1 MKHRLDRLIIGLYS
15 RCFNLLVKLGGFGI
29 VVSLYAKAVNGG
41 VHVEEDSQTAP
52 DIALETETASDS
64 AVRFLRALIFSGE
77 LGPDDKLPPERD
89 LGARLGI
96 SRMTL
101 RLALKAL
108 ESTGYIVTT
117 RGSRGGSRVAD
128 SASLSRCWN
137 QWMHEHAGELDDI
150 FEFRA
155 TVESKLAWL
164 AADRR
169 SEADLQAMERAA
181 AGERQPQDWSSLFRT
196 DIDIHRTIARA
207 ARSPRLERAMMSSRG
222 DLFVPIAL
230 DRLEERPHEV
240 HDSHQ
245 SIIEAIRNRDAEAA
259 CARMADHIAL
269 VETLVDRALVVAG
282 IERPGRN

>member
-1 MKHRLDRLIIGLYS
+1 MENGSDSS
-15 RCFNLLVKLGGFGI
+15 R
-29 VVSLYAKAVNGG
+29 
-41 VHVEEDSQTAP
+41 

-64 AVRFLRALIFSGE
+64 AVRFLRALIFAGE
-77 LGPDDKLPPERD
+77 LGPNDKLPPERD

-128 SASLSRCWN
+128 SDSLSRCWN
-137 QWMHEHAGELDDI
+137 QWMSEHASELDDI

-155 TVESKLAWL
+155 TIEAKLAAL
-164 AADRR
+164 AAERR
-169 SEADLQAMERAA
+169 TEEDLQKMERAA

-207 ARSPRLERAMMSSRG
+207 ARSPRLEHAMMSARG
-222 DLFVPIAL
+222 DLFLPIHL
-230 DRLEERPHEV
+230 DRLENRPHQV

-245 SIIEAIRNRDAEAA
+245 GIIQAIRRQDSVAAAEGMAA
-259 CARMADHIAL
+259 HIRL
-269 VETLVDRALVVAG
+269 VETLVDKALTAAG
-282 IERPGRN
+282 IERPQSS

>member
-1 MKHRLDRLIIGLYS
+1 
-15 RCFNLLVKLGGFGI
+15 V
-29 VVSLYAKAVNGG
+29 
-41 VHVEEDSQTAP
+41 DSSAQTSS

-128 SASLSRCWN
+128 AASLSRCWN
-137 QWMHEHAGELDDI
+137 QWMQEHADELDDI

-155 TVESKLAWL
+155 AIESKLAAL
-164 AADRR
+164 AAERR
-169 SEADLQAMERAA
+169 SDQDLQAMERAA
-181 AGERQPQDWSSLFRT
+181 AIERQPQDWSSLFRT
-196 DIDIHRTIARA
+196 DIDIHRAIARA
-207 ARSPRLERAMMSSRG
+207 ARSPRLERAMMTARG
-222 DLFVPIAL
+222 DLFVPIDL
-230 DRLEERPHEV
+230 SRLEERPHQV
-240 HDSHQ
+240 HEGHQ
-245 SIIEAIRNRDAEAA
+245 SIIEAIRNHDADAA
-259 CARMADHIAL
+259 CAGMAAHIGL
-269 VETLVDRALVVAG
+269 VETLVDKALVSAG
-282 IERPGRN
+282 IERPRRPLLI

>member
-1 MKHRLDRLIIGLYS
+1 MED
-15 RCFNLLVKLGGFGI
+15 
-29 VVSLYAKAVNGG
+29 G
-41 VHVEEDSQTAP
+41 VESP
-52 DIALETETASDS
+52 SDIALETETASDS

-128 SASLSRCWN
+128 ADSLSRCWN

-155 TVESKLAWL
+155 TIEAKLAAL
-164 AADRR
+164 AAERR
-169 SEADLQAMERAA
+169 TDEDLQAMERAV
-181 AGERQPQDWSSLFRT
+181 GR
-196 DIDIHRTIARA
+196 RA
-207 ARSPRLERAMMSSRG
+207 ATSG
-222 DLFVPIAL
+222 
-230 DRLEERPHEV
+230 
-240 HDSHQ
+240 
-245 SIIEAIRNRDAEAA
+245 
-259 CARMADHIAL
+259 
-269 VETLVDRALVVAG
+269 LVVALPHRHRHPPDHRPRRPQPPAG
-282 IERPGRN
+282 ARHDDRPGRSVRPHPPRPAGEQAAPGARQPPWPSSRPSATGTPRRPPTAWRRTSAWSRLWWTRRWPPPASSGPGRASGSAAPARRASRPLSLHDAYCAAPEGVS

>member
-1 MKHRLDRLIIGLYS
+1 M
-15 RCFNLLVKLGGFGI
+15 
-29 VVSLYAKAVNGG
+29 
-41 VHVEEDSQTAP
+41 EDDFDTSP

-128 SASLSRCWN
+128 AASLSRCWT
-137 QWMHEHAGELDDI
+137 QWMNEHVGELGDI
-150 FEFRA
+150 FEFRV
-155 TVESKLAWL
+155 TIETRL
-164 AADRR
+164 AALAAERR
-169 SEADLQAMERAA
+169 TDADLHAMERAA

-196 DIDIHRTIARA
+196 DVDIHRAIARA
-207 ARSPRLERAMMSSRG
+207 AHSPRLERAMMTARG
-222 DLFVPIAL
+222 DLFVPIHL
-230 DRLEERPHEV
+230 DRLESRPHQVNET
-240 HDSHQ
+240 HMA
-245 SIIEAIRNRDAEAA
+245 IIAAIRSKDSSAA
-259 CARMADHIAL
+259 SESMTGHIRL
-269 VETLVDRALVVAG
+269 VESLVDKALAAAG
-282 IERPGRN
+282 IARPAL

>member
-1 MKHRLDRLIIGLYS
+1 MG
-15 RCFNLLVKLGGFGI
+15 C
-29 VVSLYAKAVNGG
+29 AVESN
-41 VHVEEDSQTAP
+41 VDAT

-77 LGPDDKLPPERD
+77 LGPNDKLPPERD

-128 SASLSRCWN
+128 AVSLSRCWN
-137 QWMHEHAGELDDI
+137 QWMQDHAGQLDDI

-155 TVESKLAWL
+155 TIESKLAAL
-164 AADRR
+164 AAQRR
-169 SEADLQAMERAA
+169 TEADLQAMERAA
-181 AGERQPQDWSSLFRT
+181 AGERQPQDWPSLFRT

-207 ARSPRLERAMMSSRG
+207 ARSQRLERAMMSARG

-230 DRLEERPHEV
+230 DRLEKRPHEV
-240 HDSHQ
+240 HDSHL
-245 SIIEAIRNRDAEAA
+245 SIIAAIRDRDAEAA
-259 CARMADHIAL
+259 CERMADHIRL
-269 VETLVDRALVVAG
+269 VETLVDKALEIAG
-282 IERPGRN
+282 IERRSRS

>member
-1 MKHRLDRLIIGLYS
+1 LED
-15 RCFNLLVKLGGFGI
+15 
-29 VVSLYAKAVNGG
+29 G
-41 VHVEEDSQTAP
+41 VETAP

-64 AVRFLRALIFSGE
+64 AVRFLRALIFSAE

-128 SASLSRCWN
+128 AASLSRSWS
-137 QWMHEHAGELDDI
+137 QWMQEHAGELDDI
-150 FEFRA
+150 FEFRS
-155 TVESKLAWL
+155 TVEAKLAAL

-169 SEADLQAMERAA
+169 SGEDLSAMERAV

-207 ARSPRLERAMMSSRG
+207 ARSPRLERAMMAARG
-222 DLFVPIAL
+222 DLFVPIHL
-230 DRLEERPHEV
+230 DRLESRPHEV
-240 HDSHQ
+240 SDSHLE
-245 SIIEAIRNRDAEAA
+245 IIAAIRSRDAAKASDLMAA
-259 CARMADHIAL
+259 HIRV
-269 VETLVDRALVVAG
+269 VESLVDKALAAAS
-282 IERPGRN
+282 ITRPRRT

>member
-1 MKHRLDRLIIGLYS
+1 MES
-15 RCFNLLVKLGGFGI
+15 
-29 VVSLYAKAVNGG
+29 S
-41 VHVEEDSQTAP
+41 VETT

-77 LGPDDKLPPERD
+77 LGPGDKLPPERD

-128 SASLSRCWN
+128 AASLSRCWN
-137 QWMHEHAGELDDI
+137 QWMNEHAGELDDI
-150 FEFRA
+150 FEFRE
-155 TVESKLAWL
+155 TIESKLAAL

-169 SEADLQAMERAA
+169 SEEDLQGMERAV

-196 DIDIHRTIARA
+196 DIDIHRAIARA
-207 ARSPRLERAMMSSRG
+207 ARSPRLERAMMSARG
-222 DLFVPIAL
+222 GLFVPIDL
-230 DRLEERPHEV
+230 DRLEKRPHEV
-240 HDSHQ
+240 HESHQ
-245 SIIEAIRNRDAEAA
+245 SIIEAIRDRDAEAA
-259 CARMADHIAL
+259 CTRMAGHIRL
-269 VETLVDRALVVAG
+269 VETLVDRALLSAG
-282 IERPGRN
+282 IERP